1 MDVNPRIMGSLNHQ
15 GAMTQLFYKA
25 RCILISCVNRKSKCV
40 ERNKRFSM
48 ADDDCL
54 SALNSF
60 HINPEVFSAINS
72 NMFRFQSI

>member
-60 HINPEVFSAINS
+60 YINPEVLSAIKVKYV
-72 NMFRFQSI
+72 